1 MLYRGVSCHLFD
13 DVVPS
18 FFKNLLQKA
27 APPRMA
33 WSGQRACPARPL
45 AEAKTARGGDAGH
58 AQTSRAWEPHGARTG
73 WAVWCVAQTTWAW
86 AQA

>member
-1 MLYRGVSCHLFD
+1 MARFPKRLTVMKTSLKK
-13 DVVPS
+13 PTPES
-18 FFKNLLQKA
+18 PP

-33 WSGQRACPARPL
+33 WSGQRACPARPV
-45 AEAKTARGGDAGH
+45 AEAKTARGGDACH